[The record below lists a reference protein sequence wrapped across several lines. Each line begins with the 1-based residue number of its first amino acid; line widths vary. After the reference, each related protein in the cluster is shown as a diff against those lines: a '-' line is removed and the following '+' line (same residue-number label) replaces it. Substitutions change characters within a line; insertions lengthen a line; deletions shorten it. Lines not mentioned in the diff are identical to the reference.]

1 MEIWGRG
8 VLAKHNKPVKPLN
21 ILLGLT
27 NTLGKSIKV
36 ILCPLSKLSEV
47 QRFLN
52 TSVFKVNVVFLYSK
66 HIWDPKS
73 WDNFNNHADVNEGAN
88 GTTQHFLITSPP
100 CRGPMLPPPL
110 CHLDC
115 INRPQ
120 LLSHMQGRHRPP
132 VFYADWLLWWCAIL
146 NI

>member
-8 VLAKHNKPVKPLN
+8 VLAKHNKLVKPFN

-52 TSVFKVNVVFLYSK
+52 TSVFKVNVVFLYPK
-66 HIWDPKS
+66 HLSQILGQLQQS
-73 WDNFNNHADVNEGAN
+73 
-88 GTTQHFLITSPP
+88 
-100 CRGPMLPPPL
+100 CR
-110 CHLDC
+110 CH
-115 INRPQ
+115 
-120 LLSHMQGRHRPP
+120 
-132 VFYADWLLWWCAIL
+132 
-146 NI
+146 

>member
-52 TSVFKVNVVFLYSK
+52 TSVFKVNVVFLYPK
-66 HIWDPKS
+66 HLSIP
-73 WDNFNNHADVNEGAN
+73 NP
-88 GTTQHFLITSPP
+88 GTTSTIMPMSMKVPMGPP
-100 CRGPMLPPPL
+100 SISLLPLHLAGVPCCR
-110 CHLDC
+110 HL
-115 INRPQ
+115 
-120 LLSHMQGRHRPP
+120 
-132 VFYADWLLWWCAIL
+132 YATWIVLTAL
-146 NI
+146 NFSATCKSATDPRSFMPIGCSDGVQS

>member
-52 TSVFKVNVVFLYSK
+52 TSVY
-66 HIWDPKS
+66 PKQLS
-73 WDNFNNHADVNEGAN
+73 QILG
-88 GTTQHFLITSPP
+88 QLQQS
-100 CRGPMLPPPL
+100 CR
-110 CHLDC
+110 C
-115 INRPQ
+115 Q
-120 LLSHMQGRHRPP
+120 
-132 VFYADWLLWWCAIL
+132 
-146 NI
+146 

>member
-47 QRFLN
+47 QRYLN
-52 TSVFKVNVVFLYSK
+52 TSVFKVNVVFLYPK
-66 HIWDPKS
+66 HLSIP
-73 WDNFNNHADVNEGAN
+73 NP
-88 GTTQHFLITSPP
+88 GTTSTIMPMSLKAPMGPP
-100 CRGPMLPPPL
+100 SISLLPLHLAGVPCCR
-110 CHLDC
+110 HL
-115 INRPQ
+115 
-120 LLSHMQGRHRPP
+120 
-132 VFYADWLLWWCAIL
+132 YATWIVLTAL
-146 NI
+146 NFSGTCKGATNPRSFMPIGCSGGVQS